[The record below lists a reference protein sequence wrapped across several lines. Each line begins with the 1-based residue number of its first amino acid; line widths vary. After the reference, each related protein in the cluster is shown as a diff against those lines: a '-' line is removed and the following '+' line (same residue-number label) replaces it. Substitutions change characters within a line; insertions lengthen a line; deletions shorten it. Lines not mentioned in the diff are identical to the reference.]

1 MPGKL
6 WDVFR
11 WHSTPALIRLLLS
24 SKCVLWGATTVKV
37 LGTAD
42 LNYITELAG
51 VLSMYARGSNAT
63 QDLSTVAGMSS
74 VSGTI
79 DIQTQAIC
87 LLLIQQIKTRLLLL
101 STVLYKGYVTKQS
114 RQTKI
119 TCKSTRQTTGKPI
132 ISPQRHNVYNW
143 ESKRVKSSFSPLPVT
158 NEGVIWYV
166 IILRCGM
173 GMSQS
178 FFCVCVCS
186 TVLCSDWYKLIG
198 NNMSALTDLS
208 FDD

>member
-1 MPGKL
+1 MQKNEKALKTAQAEDSWRVG
-6 WDVFR
+6 VIIF
-11 WHSTPALIRLLLS
+11 HSTYQLCLGSYGTQYPCPYKAAAVHEVCPVRGNHCKSLRNSKLELHNRVGRGVKHVCERL
-24 SKCVLWGATTVKV
+24 KRWV
-37 LGTAD
+37 
-42 LNYITELAG
+42 
-51 VLSMYARGSNAT
+51 T

-101 STVLYKGYVTKQS
+101 STVLYKGCVTKQS

-119 TCKSTRQTTGKPI
+119 TCKSTRQTTRKPI

-158 NEGVIWYV
+158 N
-166 IILRCGM
+166 
-173 GMSQS
+173 
-178 FFCVCVCS
+178 
-186 TVLCSDWYKLIG
+186 
-198 NNMSALTDLS
+198 
-208 FDD
+208 

>member
-1 MPGKL
+1 MRAKNRCKRKKKHSRRHRQKTAGEWESLFFIVHTSCAWEAMGRFSVTQYPCPYKAAAVHEVCPVRGNHCKSLRNSKL
-6 WDVFR
+6 ELHNRFGRGVKHVCERLKR
-11 WHSTPALIRLLLS
+11 W
-24 SKCVLWGATTVKV
+24 V
-37 LGTAD
+37 
-42 LNYITELAG
+42 
-51 VLSMYARGSNAT
+51 T

-101 STVLYKGYVTKQS
+101 STVLYKGCVTKQS

-119 TCKSTRQTTGKPI
+119 TCKSTRQTTRKPI

-158 NEGVIWYV
+158 N
-166 IILRCGM
+166 
-173 GMSQS
+173 
-178 FFCVCVCS
+178 
-186 TVLCSDWYKLIG
+186 
-198 NNMSALTDLS
+198 
-208 FDD
+208 